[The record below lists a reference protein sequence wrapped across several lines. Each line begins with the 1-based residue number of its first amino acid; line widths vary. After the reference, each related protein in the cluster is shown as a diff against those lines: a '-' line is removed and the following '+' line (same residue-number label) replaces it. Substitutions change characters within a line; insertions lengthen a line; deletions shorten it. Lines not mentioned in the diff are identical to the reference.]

1 MGAGK
6 FGIGDASTPTIT
18 FDTVNDRLGV
28 GSGITNPAYLIDA
41 YSTNA
46 TTNIISIGGTTNY
59 SLFQSFNNSGVF
71 DLAIDNSAGS
81 GFSQG
86 AYSRVLHSTGAY
98 PLVISTNSTER
109 MRILSGGNVGIGTT
123 TPDIFS
129 RGYDRILGLN
139 SSTGVAKIELNGSS
153 SSGIDFGQAGSRVA
167 EINGFTTGLEIGTVG
182 STPIYFT
189 PNGTTRVAIAS
200 GGDVGIGTTTPAYKL
215 DVNGRTLVN
224 QFEYTR
230 AIDIS
235 GGDLNSYTLA
245 GFYNG
250 SSMTNAPN
258 SGWFWVTVEVFS
270 GDTGWIHQ
278 TATSF
283 GSGNTA
289 NEVYTRVKSSSTWGV
304 WKKLVDS
311 GDVSGTTNYIPKFTG
326 TSTLGNSVIYDNS
339 GLIGIGTTSPGAKLH
354 IAAAALGTSTG
365 DSVLNSIHYNS
376 NGNSEELEIK
386 SVRTSA
392 GSDWTTAGKRIQM
405 RIDSTYMGYMQFNG
419 TGNQAGISFGTGTT
433 TSAPGNVTERMRID
447 SSGNV
452 GIGTASPSSKLHLNG
467 TTTLLTITDTTYNR
481 TSEIGYLDSA
491 NLYLANDNASNTYI
505 GRYNNV
511 FLAYGGGNVGI
522 GTTSPTQLLDV
533 TSTSSNAVLNLDG
546 LSTAT
551 TGLLFR
557 GSGVERGRIVFA
569 NSNDMRFTVGI
580 SASEYMRIT
589 STGNVGIGTASPGSK
604 LDVAGALGG
613 TVGVGGSTLRL
624 INTDTAN
631 YASITAGVIGVT
643 NSGMQFST
651 DGTTRMIIAS
661 SGNVS
666 IGTTSAPGNRLIVS
680 QDTTYNNENTYTIA
694 AAASTNIAYKT
705 VIGYDYSNDIGV
717 ISSVAAGI
725 AWKNLS
731 LVPNGGNVGIGTLT
745 PGYKLDVNGNTNVN
759 GTLTATV
766 KSFIIDHPT
775 KENKKLQYGVLEGP
789 EHSVYV
795 RGKLTNTNVIQLPD
809 YWHALVHEDSITV
822 NLTAIGKPQE
832 IWVEEITDTYITV
845 GSTNLNVS
853 CFYTVFAER
862 KDVDKLVTE
871 FDKE

>member
-200 GGDVGIGTTTPAYKL
+200 GGNVGIGETSPTQKL
-215 DVNGRTLVN
+215 QV
-224 QFEYTR
+224 
-230 AIDIS
+230 
-235 GGDLNSYTLA
+235 
-245 GFYNG
+245 
-250 SSMTNAPN
+250 
-258 SGWFWVTVEVFS
+258 
-270 GDTGWIHQ
+270 
-278 TATSF
+278 
-283 GSGNTA
+283 SGNIFA
-289 NEVYTRVKSSSTWGV
+289 STGNDGGFI
-304 WKKLVDS
+304 LEGGNAILRQS
-311 GDVSGTTNYIPKFTG
+311 GNQMGFNVSG
-326 TSTLGNSVIYDNS
+326 S
-339 GLIGIGTTSPGAKLH
+339 
-354 IAAAALGTSTG
+354 
-365 DSVLNSIHYNS
+365 
-376 NGNSEELEIK
+376 
-386 SVRTSA
+386 
-392 GSDWTTAGKRIQM
+392 
-405 RIDSTYMGYMQFNG
+405 
-419 TGNQAGISFGTGTT
+419 
-433 TSAPGNVTERMRID
+433 ERMRI
-447 SSGNV
+447 
-452 GIGTASPSSKLHLNG
+452 
-467 TTTLLTITDTTYNR
+467 TD
-481 TSEIGYLDSA
+481 
-491 NLYLANDNASNTYI
+491 
-505 GRYNNV
+505 
-511 FLAYGGGNVGI
+511 GGNVGI
-522 GTTSPTQLLDV
+522 GTTSPNTKLQVNSFYTYGTINDQLTLNGTV
-533 TSTSSNAVLNLDG
+533 SGGTSSNPAYYG
-546 LSTAT
+546 GITM
-551 TGLLFR
+551 TGEGYEWGAIRAIQTNPVSSWTSRLAFYTMN
-557 GSGVERGRIVFA
+557 GSGGQPAVERMSID
-569 NSNDMRFTVGI
+569 NS
-580 SASEYMRIT
+580 
-589 STGNVGIGTASPGSK
+589 GNVGIGTTNPGAK
-604 LDVAGALGG
+604 LAV
-613 TVGVGGSTLRL
+613 
-624 INTDTAN
+624 N
-631 YASITAGVIGVT
+631 
-643 NSGMQFST
+643 
-651 DGTTRMIIAS
+651 GTTLT
-661 SGNVS
+661 GNVS
-666 IGTTSAPGNRLIVS
+666 SGAYVTPSQLHVGGDGTAQISLEDVGAATAAIALDGDKFAFGHQSSTPSYSFRYSNTYNGDYANTGTIFTSLNPTTSYINS
-680 QDTTYNNENTYTIA
+680 TY
-694 AAASTNIAYKT
+694 
-705 VIGYDYSNDIGV
+705 
-717 ISSVAAGI
+717 
-725 AWKNLS
+725 
-731 LVPNGGNVGIGTLT
+731 VGIGTTT

-845 GSTNLNVS
+845 GSSNLNVS